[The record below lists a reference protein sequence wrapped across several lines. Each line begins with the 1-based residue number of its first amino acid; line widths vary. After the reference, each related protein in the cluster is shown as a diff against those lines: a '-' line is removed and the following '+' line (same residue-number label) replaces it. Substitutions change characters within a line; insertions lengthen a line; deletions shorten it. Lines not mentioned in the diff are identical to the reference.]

1 MTQNVKFSDQTW
13 GRLATLADNIGITV
27 PELLEDAAQ
36 RLLVG
41 TSRFAKDQTRR
52 AEQLARTR
60 AVHKQMLTS
69 QILRLRAHG
78 RTVMQIADAVG
89 YSSSYVSKILC
100 ENGARTHKSHTE
112 RSAA

>member
-1 MTQNVKFSDQTW
+1 MTVSVNFADQAW
-13 GRLATLADNIGITV
+13 ARLAVLADGIGITV

-41 TSRFAKDQTRR
+41 TSRFAKDQPRR

-69 QILRLRAHG
+69 QIIRLRAQG

-100 ENGARTHKSHTE
+100 ENGARTHKTHTE
-112 RSAA
+112 RTAA